1 MLITI
6 SGNTNKNKTI
16 MAFSKTLEKPHYD
29 NERLFKEVYEDIING
44 IRNDVILSKIQKGE
58 YSKKFSN
65 KTTAEDVIK
74 AVRKMMRKDWEDRKE
89 VLKGEYLTRME
100 NLYRKCME
108 ANDRSTAATVLRDF
122 AKVTGLTDPQKVE
135 LDISADIQ
143 IDFGVDEVEVQN
155 TTD

>member
-1 MLITI
+1 
-6 SGNTNKNKTI
+6 
-16 MAFSKTLEKPHYD
+16 MAFSKTFEKPHYD
-29 NERLFKEVYEDIING
+29 NEQLTKEIYEDIVNG
-44 IRNDVILSKIQKGE
+44 VRNDVILSKVMKGG

-65 KTTAEDVIK
+65 KTTAEDF
-74 AVRKMMRKDWEDRKE
+74 VRSVRRLMKKDWEDRKE

-100 NLYRKCME
+100 NLYNKCME